1 MDGSDDHSDQ
11 RDDAGKFSQK
21 YPTSAFLDALRELD
35 GAAGTGDVADA
46 VGCPQRT
53 AYHRLS
59 NLRNKG
65 QIDSRQV
72 GGSMLWVVENGE

>member
-1 MDGSDDHSDQ
+1 MDGSNDQSDP
-11 RDDAGKFSQK
+11 RDDSGKFTKK
-21 YPTSAFLDALRELD
+21 YPTTAFLDALRELG
-35 GAAGTGDVADA
+35 GAAGTGDVADT

-59 NLRNKG
+59 DLRDEG

-72 GGSMLWVVENGE
+72 GGSMLWVENGE